1 VTVRIAPSILSAD
14 FSRLGEQVR
23 EAIRA
28 GADLIHVD
36 VMDGH
41 FVPNLTVGP
50 LVVSAI
56 QPICG
61 EMGIPLD
68 VHLMI
73 ENPERMIPDFIQAG
87 SDILTIHV
95 EVCPHLNKAIHQIR
109 ESGIKAGV
117 SLNPA
122 TPLISLEEILPSV
135 DQILVMSVNPGY
147 GGQKYIPESSE
158 KIARLRRLLVERHL
172 QHIDIEVDGG
182 IFAGNAGE
190 IAAAGATILV
200 AGSAVF
206 NSRASI
212 AENISVLRSTLE
224 KMNRSL

>member
-1 VTVRIAPSILSAD
+1 
-14 FSRLGEQVR
+14 
-23 EAIRA
+23 
-28 GADLIHVD
+28 
-36 VMDGH
+36 
-41 FVPNLTVGP
+41 
-50 LVVSAI
+50 
-56 QPICG
+56 
-61 EMGIPLD
+61 
-68 VHLMI
+68 
-73 ENPERMIPDFIQAG
+73 
-87 SDILTIHV
+87 
-95 EVCPHLNKAIHQIR
+95 
-109 ESGIKAGV
+109 V

-158 KIARLRRLLVERHL
+158 KIARLRRLLVECHL
-172 QHIDIEVDGG
+172 EHIDIEVDGG

-212 AENISVLRSTLE
+212 AENISALRSTLE